1 MSTDHLETEEFQP
14 RKPSPRAMDRSA
26 AHAELRAAGF
36 RAEYSQGV
44 HSIFTADVRL
54 FIESLSFAGAMQAF
68 RANLHR
74 IRRVA

>member
-1 MSTDHLETEEFQP
+1 MPNCVPLASAPSTA
-14 RKPSPRAMDRSA
+14 R
-26 AHAELRAAGF
+26 
-36 RAEYSQGV
+36 V
-44 HSIFTADVRL
+44 HSIFTADGRL